1 MMRSQKLFVV
11 FATATALASAG
22 VAGCKKKQDKAP
34 EPSMTPS
41 ASASPSPTAEPPPA
55 PPKLAIDANGDWVQ
69 VLASHSP
76 GRPTDPVTL
85 LFKSPTVTEVAFT
98 SVDDLTGGS
107 ATFEIDIG
115 AIASGQA
122 MREGHLKSGDYF
134 DVATF
139 PKATVKVSN
148 VKKTEADKYSADA
161 DVTVH
166 GVTVK
171 WPVTF
176 EVFEKKDKTVR
187 VRGEVATKRSD
198 FKLGKPEGS
207 PDETAADAVTAKLQ
221 LTLTAP

>member
-1 MMRSQKLFVV
+1 MMRSHRSFVM
-11 FATATALASAG
+11 FTAAAAIASVG
-22 VAGCKKKQDKAP
+22 MAGCKKKQDKAP
-34 EPSMTPS
+34 AATVTPS

-55 PPKLAIDANGDWVQ
+55 PPKLEIDANGDWVQ

-85 LFKSPTVTEVAFT
+85 LFRSPTVTEVAFS

-107 ATFEIDIG
+107 ASFEIDIG
-115 AIASGQA
+115 AMASGQA
-122 MREGHLKSGDYF
+122 MREGHLKSPDYF

-161 DVTVH
+161 EVTVH

-187 VRGEVATKRSD
+187 VRGEVTTRRSE
-198 FKLGKPEGS
+198 FKLGKPEGT
-207 PDETAADAVTAKLQ
+207 PDETAADAVTARLQ

>member
-1 MMRSQKLFVV
+1 MMRSQKSFVM
-11 FATATALASAG
+11 FAAAAAIATAGL
-22 VAGCKKKQDKAP
+22 AGCKKKKDKAP
-34 EPSMTPS
+34 EPTMTPS
-41 ASASPSPTAEPPPA
+41 ASASPSPTTTPPPA
-55 PPKLAIDANGDWVQ
+55 PPKLEIDANGDWVQ

-76 GRPTDPVTL
+76 GRPTDPITL
-85 LFKSPTVTEVAFT
+85 LFKSPTVTQVAFT

-107 ATFEIDIG
+107 ASFELDIG
-115 AIASGQA
+115 AMASGQA

-139 PKATVKVSN
+139 PKATVKVSS
-148 VKKTEADKYSADA
+148 VKKTEGDKYSAEA
-161 DVTVH
+161 EVTVH

-187 VRGEVATKRSD
+187 VRGEVATKRSE
-198 FKLGKPEGS
+198 FKLGKPEGT